1 MQTHKGRNARRFER
15 ICAIIGILTVALVG
29 FYTIRIESE
38 QMRTQLVRTIGYV
51 KGQCATYTRYNAAS
65 VTKSLMRA
73 IENAQQVNRNIVY
86 EGSHIDA
93 ARLKFYAQEQR
104 LTGIILLNADGTLQ
118 CEYNSDLLNFHALQE
133 YIERDAV
140 LDTARYPQKTY
151 AARVDLPDGSYVDLA
166 AYGRTDRTGVTV
178 VYYHTTAEYAR
189 NYTLTLQSSISGYST
204 RADGVIVITNGDRI
218 VASNDTALVDTA
230 ANDDPVLAQIKSEVA
245 SGTVS
250 HIRCESGAYFG
261 SLDRSREY
269 YIYAYVT
276 DHAVIVDFLKNM
288 LVALIVYL
296 IMVAAIQMF
305 RRRSAREYRA
315 EQDRRE
321 QEYRK
326 KLMESAERA
335 EQANRAKTEFLQRM
349 SHDIRTP
356 INGIRGMIEIAEYYR
371 DDPDKQA
378 ECRRKIRDASG
389 LLLEL
394 VNEVLDMGKLESG
407 EITLEEREFDL
418 KELLDGI
425 GTVVEKQA
433 RERGIEICNNSR
445 SIEHRYLIGSPLHL
459 KRLVM
464 NIVSNAVKYNR
475 ENGKIRLECRELP
488 GPDADTAVIELQ
500 CADTGIGMS
509 PEFQKHVFEPFAQE
523 GNSARSEYGGTGL
536 GMPIAKSLAE
546 KMGGTLSFVSEQGV
560 GTTFTL
566 TLPFRISH
574 AEIEPDE
581 ADEAE
586 FADLLVGMCVLVA
599 EDNKLNMEIA
609 EFVLGVVGATML
621 KAVNGKEAVQIFAD
635 SQPGEIDAILM
646 DVMMPVMDGLEAAR
660 CIRAMDR
667 PDAGTVPII
676 AMTANAFTEDRRRA
690 FAAGMNT
697 HIAKPLEASDIVRT
711 LARYADLSAP
721 PREKRE

>member
-1 MQTHKGRNARRFER
+1 MQMHKGRNTRRFER
-15 ICAIIGILTVALVG
+15 ISVIIGVLVVGLVG
-29 FYTIRIESE
+29 FYTIRMESAQI
-38 QMRTQLVRTIGYV
+38 QMQLARTISYV
-51 KGQCATYTRYNAAS
+51 KGQCTTYTRYNAAS

-86 EGSHIDA
+86 EGSHTDA
-93 ARLKFYAQEQR
+93 SRLKFYAQEQR
-104 LTGIILLNADGTLQ
+104 LTGIILLNEDGVLQ
-118 CEYNSDLLNFHALQE
+118 CEYNSDELNFRALQE

-140 LDTARYPQKTY
+140 LDTARYPKKTY
-151 AARVDLPDGSYVDLA
+151 AARVDLSDGSYVDMA
-166 AYGRTDRTGVTV
+166 AYGRTDRNGVTV

-189 NYTLTLQSSISGYST
+189 NYTLTLQGSISGYST
-204 RADGVIVITNGDRI
+204 RGDGVIVITNGDRI
-218 VASNDTALVDTA
+218 VASNDTSLVDTRT
-230 ANDDPVLAQIKSEVA
+230 DDNPVLVQLKSKVA

-250 HIRCESGAYFG
+250 HIRCDGSAYFG

-269 YIYAYVT
+269 YIYAYIP
-276 DHAVIVDFLKNM
+276 DHTVIVDFLKNM

-321 QEYRK
+321 REYHV

-371 DDPDKQA
+371 DDPEKQA
-378 ECRRKIRDASG
+378 ECRKKIRDASG

-407 EITLEEREFDL
+407 EITLEERAFDL

-425 GTVVEKQA
+425 STVVEKQA
-433 RERGIEICNNSR
+433 RERGIEIRNNSY
-445 SIEHRYLIGSPLHL
+445 SLEHRCLIGSPIHL

-475 ENGKIRLECRELP
+475 ENGEIRLKCRELP
-488 GPDADTAVIELQ
+488 GPDADTAMIELQ
-500 CADTGIGMS
+500 CTDTGIGMS

-599 EDNKLNMEIA
+599 EDNRLNMEIA
-609 EFVLGVVGATML
+609 EFVLDVVGATML
-621 KAVNGKEAVQIFAD
+621 KAVNGAEAVRAFEN

-660 CIRAMDR
+660 RIRAMDR
-667 PDAGTVPII
+667 PDAATVPII
-676 AMTANAFTEDRRRA
+676 AMTANAFTEDRQRA

-697 HIAKPLEASDIVRT
+697 HLAKPLEASEIVRT
-711 LARYADLSAP
+711 LARYADPSAP
-721 PREKRE
+721 HEKRE